1 MKFKYTEEILQDILE
16 RDHAVLISHD
26 DKLSKRAIIH
36 FICQC
41 GKEEQKIAHEL
52 VRRAGAFCRECS
64 VKKGIDKTK
73 RTLKERYDK
82 VPICTVE
89 SLHTTIQRD
98 NAILLNE
105 YTSVTINTIIH
116 FRCNCNNESEK
127 NCLQLISISGAFCE
141 KCTRITWTRKIKE
154 TNIERYGVE
163 CTAQAPV
170 VKEKIIQSNLENYGV
185 ECVLESKEIREK
197 IKCTLIE
204 RYGVEHYTKTEECKD
219 KMKKTNIERYGV
231 DNPATLDEI
240 KEKMKETILQR
251 YGVDNYSKT
260 DDWKE
265 KTKETNM
272 QRYGVDHYSK
282 TEAYKEKIVK
292 TNMQRYGVSNSNK
305 TKETRD
311 KIKATCLTRYGVEHP
326 AQCQE
331 IAEKTQKNAKKYKEY
346 TMPSGTIR
354 KVQGY
359 EPFALDELVKKYQED
374 DIITD
379 RKYIPR
385 ITYMINDKKK
395 YYFPDIFIRSINT
408 IIEVKSTWTYQS
420 KLDNIREKESAT
432 KMAGYEYEIWVFDG
446 KGNKI

>member
-1 MKFKYTEEILQDILE
+1 MCIRYTPELLDEVIK
-16 RDHAVLISHD
+16 RDNAVLVSYNGI
-26 DKLSKRAIIH
+26 LSKRTRIT
-36 FICQC
+36 FICYC
-41 GKEEQKIAHEL
+41 GKESSKLGYDL
-52 VRRAGAFCRECS
+52 VKRIGAYCKECALQR
-64 VKKGIDKTK
+64 GIEKTK
-73 RTLKERYDK
+73 RTLKEKYDK

-98 NAILLNE
+98 NAKLLNE
-105 YTSVTINTIIH
+105 YTSITKNTIIH

-127 NCLQLISISGAFCE
+127 NCIQLISVSGAFCK
-141 KCTRITWTRKIKE
+141 KCTRITWTRNTKE

-185 ECVLESKEIREK
+185 KNVFESKEIREK

-204 RYGVEHYTKTEECKD
+204 RYGVEHYTQTEECRE
-219 KMKKTNIERYGV
+219 KTKETNQQRYGV
-231 DNPATLDEI
+231 DYPNQLDEI
-240 KEKMKETILQR
+240 KEKMKDTILQR
-251 YGVDNYSKT
+251 YGVEHYSKT

-265 KTKETNM
+265 KTKETIL

-282 TEAYKEKIVK
+282 TDAYKEKIIN

-305 TKETRD
+305 TKKTRD
-311 KIKATCLTRYGVEHP
+311 KIKATCLARYGVEHP
-326 AQCQE
+326 QQCQE

-346 TMPSGTIR
+346 IMPSGTIR

-359 EPFALDELVKKYQED
+359 EPFALDELIKIYQED
-374 DIITD
+374 NIITD
-379 RKYIPR
+379 RKEIPR

-395 YYFPDIFIRSINT
+395 YYFPDIFIKNINT

-420 KLDNIREKESAT
+420 KKDNVHEKESAT
-432 KMAGYEYEIWVFDG
+432 KMAGYKYEIWVYDC

>member
-52 VRRAGAFCRECS
+52 VRRAGAFCKECS
-64 VKKGIDKTK
+64 LQRGIDKTK
-73 RTLKERYDK
+73 RTLKEKYDK

-89 SLHTTIQRD
+89 SLHATVQRD
-98 NAILLNE
+98 HASLLNE

-116 FRCNCNNESEK
+116 FRCNCHNESEK
-127 NCLQLISISGAFCE
+127 NCLQLISVSGAFCE
-141 KCTRITWTRKIKE
+141 KCTRITWTRKTKE

-170 VKEKIIQSNLENYGV
+170 VKEKIIQSNLKNYGV

-204 RYGVEHYTKTEECKD
+204 RYGVEHYTQTEECKD

-240 KEKMKETILQR
+240 KEKMKQTCLERYGVEYYSKTSEMKEKTQETVLQR
-251 YGVDNYSKT
+251 YGVEYYSQSE
-260 DDWKE
+260 DWKE
-265 KTKETNM
+265 KT
-272 QRYGVDHYSK
+272 
-282 TEAYKEKIVK
+282 IK

-311 KIKATCLTRYGVEHP
+311 KIKATCLVRYGVEHP
-326 AQCQE
+326 HQCQE
-331 IAEKTQKNAKKYKEY
+331 IMEKTQKNARKYKEY

-359 EPFALDELVKKYQED
+359 EPFALNELVKIYQED
-374 DIITD
+374 DMITD
-379 RKYIPR
+379 RKEIPR
-385 ITYMINDKKK
+385 ITYVINDKKR
-395 YYFPDIFIRSINT
+395 YYFPDIFIKSINT
-408 IIEVKSTWTYQS
+408 IIEVKSTWTYKS
-420 KLDNIREKESAT
+420 KVDNIQEKESAT
-432 KMAGYEYEIWVFDG
+432 KMAGYNYEIWVYDR